1 MNEMC
6 LEESYSVTHLQNGA
20 TQRTH
25 LLLCTV
31 LQPSAT
37 MSTSTTNSNRP
48 SSSEA
53 RRLRV
58 EQLRQKHASR
68 RSLVDVGMGEEG
80 VAALEPT
87 SRVDPTKP
95 TAPALSRVDNLEN
108 SDNANDDVSDEEEPS
123 ISSQSSVV
131 PVAKKKQS
139 GRKRFSHPGIERG
152 LAALVS
158 SRAGGSS
165 RNNNNNEEEEE
176 DKSQDDEE
184 AQRESLRHHKRQ
196 RRTKSSSRSNSKSKP
211 KPLHAS
217 SSRNRTRN
225 KEINISPRATD
236 EDLSLFNNTQEDR
249 EARLDR
255 IRAGVASL
263 SLLLQGILAGFAI
276 STLLMAIP
284 KREDS
289 VFIADYAQ
297 HANEHRRFYFL
308 VITACL
314 SSSLCLVV
322 PPRDSL
328 GGGGA
333 TGAIGGGPASRDMIG
348 TLPEGMLKWWWI
360 VALCYFIGLVLTLP
374 IAVVDV
380 KLAMPD
386 NDDGIGADD
395 IRLWRSLSI
404 IRSICCL
411 LAWVLVCWQQS
422 KAYERRRE
430 ILKWYN

>member
-1 MNEMC
+1 
-6 LEESYSVTHLQNGA
+6 
-20 TQRTH
+20 
-25 LLLCTV
+25 
-31 LQPSAT
+31 
-37 MSTSTTNSNRP
+37 MSTSTTSANRP

-68 RSLVDVGMGEEG
+68 RSLVDVGKGEEEG

-95 TAPALSRVDNLEN
+95 TAPALSRLENLEN
-108 SDNANDDVSDEEEPS
+108 SNNANDDVPDEEEPS
-123 ISSQSSVV
+123 FSSQSFEEADV

-139 GRKRFSHPGIERG
+139 GRKRFSPPGIERG

-165 RNNNNNEEEEE
+165 SNNNNNEEEEDDE
-176 DKSQDDEE
+176 SQDDEE

-196 RRTKSSSRSNSKSKP
+196 RRTKSSSRSRHKSKP
-211 KPLHAS
+211 KPLLHGS
-217 SSRNRTRN
+217 SGRNRTRN

-289 VFIADYAQ
+289 AFIADYAQ

-360 VALCYFIGLVLTLP
+360 VALSYFIGLVLTLP

-411 LAWVLVCWQQS
+411 TAWVLVCWQQS